1 MTPPGATPVAS
12 ITINALD
19 PGRPVRHA
27 GITETACDHRHR
39 RTRERE
45 DTPERDHVGD
55 AATRGDGRHAL
66 RGRSTGS
73 STRLSVRADDQ
84 IIEVLAPDGLGRA
97 ARTAGK
103 LETIQIR
110 GGTQALERNEVHSRP
125 EDQREDMI
133 TLLALV
139 EDPDAMVRSS
149 RNQSDGGCQ
158 ASRPHSRST
167 TPCCLRASRT
177 QTRRGCGWGSC
188 WRCAGATST
197 SRAARSGSAPAT
209 TRGTSRHRSQARC
222 ARFPGARC
230 RLGARAVWPPRKL
243 GRRRRSGVRG

>member
-110 GGTQALERNEVHSRP
+110 GGTQALERNEVHPHATKATVAAKHRDHTRARRPRVACALLARTPQSRP
-125 EDQREDMI
+125 RR
-133 TLLALV
+133 V
-139 EDPDAMVRSS
+139 PDP
-149 RNQSDGGCQ
+149 GGLTSKGH
-158 ASRPHSRST
+158 AST
-167 TPCCLRASRT
+167 
-177 QTRRGCGWGSC
+177 
-188 WRCAGATST
+188 
-197 SRAARSGSAPAT
+197 
-209 TRGTSRHRSQARC
+209 
-222 ARFPGARC
+222 F
-230 RLGARAVWPPRKL
+230 AV
-243 GRRRRSGVRG
+243 